1 MLTLKESYNVLS
13 NLTGYLNKNLTKRQ
27 LTTLIDIEE
36 CLKTTIEKIEKQIE
50 YLKEIRKNIKEF
62 TDKNKNSTD
71 ITVMQNVSEARGESI
86 RIRLNIEFLQ
96 ELLNDIRGVKENEI
110 KL

>member
-1 MLTLKESYNVLS
+1 MLTLKESYNDLS

-50 YLKEIRKNIKEF
+50 YLKETRKNCREYI
-62 TDKNKNSTD
+62 DKNKNSTD
-71 ITVMQNVSEARGESI
+71 ETVKQNVRGAMGESI
-86 RIRLNIEFLQ
+86 RLRQNIEFLQ
-96 ELLNDIRGVKENEI
+96 ELLNEI
-110 KL
+110 KA